1 MVQHKQYYVDAM
13 RRGGL
18 TQRIRQQAKAREIP
32 ALDSYAVDET
42 PSGTRR
48 HAIPPPAKPKSI
60 RGDGLVVLLL
70 IVWVAVCAGLTWLA
84 KGCR

>member
-70 IVWVAVCAGLTWLA
+70 IVWVAVCAGLTWLS

>member
-48 HAIPPPAKPKSI
+48 HAIPPPAEPKSI

-70 IVWVAVCAGLTWLA
+70 IVWVAVCAGLTWLS